1 MRNLQRII
9 IGPIGLLITLSIF
22 TPDIIFADE
31 LDLDRTNRA
40 LEMIASFAD
49 KLCVSPPLKGKS
61 TKQEISG
68 SINAELKGIVKKIA
82 DLGITGAAKY
92 NNSEYEGVLQA
103 DLVEIINNTNECK
116 NEVSKRLERILIK
129 GDTINNKP
137 TKKSNTFSKQPATR
151 QQKNSMA
158 SSGVDKNII
167 GTSPGQREENN
178 RQNIIISR
186 DNIQTHGENSP
197 GVVMGNYNITNN
209 ISSKSE
215 KMYSSGSS
223 TNKPTLPPTT
233 AELEQFLREQIG
245 FLLSSVSKFDDGT
258 ESEGKRIAGI
268 IYNLFVNTEY
278 SPSLLEQMRIREK
291 LLLLNT
297 ANKDVNGNLMPF
309 IGLVVIQSGSGR
321 PTPYIARCLTPM
333 HNPTSSKRVNFDEW
347 WRTVVLDDHNG
358 VVFNRGELVITVAQ
372 QDGGIRVASG
382 FDPSYVSLARQNG
395 IGFMNEG
402 GKPVLG
408 AELHSIRQI
417 AWEVMEAIKY
427 QYPHFFPN

>member
-1 MRNLQRII
+1 
-9 IGPIGLLITLSIF
+9 
-22 TPDIIFADE
+22 
-31 LDLDRTNRA
+31 
-40 LEMIASFAD
+40 
-49 KLCVSPPLKGKS
+49 
-61 TKQEISG
+61 
-68 SINAELKGIVKKIA
+68 
-82 DLGITGAAKY
+82 
-92 NNSEYEGVLQA
+92 
-103 DLVEIINNTNECK
+103 
-116 NEVSKRLERILIK
+116 
-129 GDTINNKP
+129 
-137 TKKSNTFSKQPATR
+137 
-151 QQKNSMA
+151 
-158 SSGVDKNII
+158 
-167 GTSPGQREENN
+167 
-178 RQNIIISR
+178 
-186 DNIQTHGENSP
+186 
-197 GVVMGNYNITNN
+197 
-209 ISSKSE
+209 
-215 KMYSSGSS
+215 MYSSGSS

-268 IYNLFVNTEY
+268 IYNLFVNTED

-297 ANKDVNGNLMPF
+297 ANKDFNGNLAPF

-395 IGFMNEG
+395 IGWMNEG

-427 QYPHFFPN
+427 QYPQFFPN